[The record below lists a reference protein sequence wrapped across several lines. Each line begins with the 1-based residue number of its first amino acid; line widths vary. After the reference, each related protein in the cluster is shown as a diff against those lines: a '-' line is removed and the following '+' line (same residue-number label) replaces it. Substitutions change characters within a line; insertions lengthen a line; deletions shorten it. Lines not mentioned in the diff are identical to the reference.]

1 MRGLWLLLL
10 LLSLLWGV
18 GCREKTHP
26 RVIVLGID
34 GADPVLLRRFMAEGK
49 LPHFSELEK
58 RGGFVALG
66 TTNPP
71 QSPVAWA
78 SFTTGLDPGGHG
90 IFDFIHRDPETMAPI
105 PSLTSLDSSGR
116 PVLMRRGRPFWGYL
130 SDHGIPVRMIKIA
143 ANYPAT
149 DLPGE
154 VLPEMGTPDMVGS
167 YGTFTYYTEADE
179 PPPEDLS
186 GGRFVRVEE
195 RSGVLR
201 ASVVGPQKE
210 TLPLQVY
217 RSQKSAVIEVK
228 DERVLLNKGEWSDWT
243 SLQFSS
249 GSGMVRFYL
258 KACRPHLK
266 LYMSPVNIEPCDP
279 AVPLSNPPGL
289 ARHFCRCC
297 GPYYTQ
303 GMPEDTKALVHGVL
317 DDQEFLEQSGLVT
330 TERWRLFEQGLSE
343 FEEGLFFFY
352 LSAPDIVSHL
362 FWNVD
367 DVHHPG
373 HQTDGRTAGKLA
385 IEKAYVEADKFV
397 GRALRGCDSRTTLL
411 VMSDHGFAPFYRSFN
426 LNTWL
431 QQRGYYDPTDW
442 TKSRA
447 YGVGFNS
454 LYLNL
459 QGREKEGVVKPE
471 QADDLL
477 TALRDELSA
486 EVDPLSGQPV
496 FKAVYLSSELYRGG
510 EADKAPDL
518 VLGYSRGYR
527 GSWKS
532 ALGETEETV
541 LTDNLEV
548 WSGDHLMDASV
559 VPGILL
565 SNRTFSGKGATLLDL
580 APTILQLFHV
590 EPPSEWSGRALM
602 PKGEKH

>member
-1 MRGLWLLLL
+1 MRFFWLFLLV
-10 LLSLLWGV
+10 LSLLWGV
-18 GCREKTHP
+18 GCRQKSHP

-49 LPHFSELEK
+49 LPNFSELER
-58 RGGFVALG
+58 RGGFAPLG

-90 IFDFIHRDPETMAPI
+90 IFDFIHRDPDTMSPI

-116 PVLMRRGRPFWGYL
+116 PQLMRRGRPFWGYL
-130 SDHGIPVRMIKIA
+130 SDCGIPVRMIKIA

-154 VLPEMGTPDMVGS
+154 VLPEMGTPDMLGS
-167 YGTFTYYTEADE
+167 YGTFTYYTEGQE
-179 PPPEDLS
+179 SPPDDLS
-186 GGRFVRVEE
+186 GGRFVKVAE
-195 RSGVLR
+195 RDNVIR

-210 TLPLQVY
+210 TLPLRVY
-217 RSQKSAVIEVK
+217 RSEHSAVLEVEK
-228 DERVLLNKGEWSDWT
+228 ERVLLNEGEWSDWI
-243 SLQFSS
+243 SLPFPS
-249 GSGMVRFYL
+249 GRGMIRFYL

-266 LYMSPVNIEPCDP
+266 LYMSPVNIEPCRP
-279 AVPLSNPPGL
+279 AVSLSNPAGL
-289 ARHFCRCC
+289 ARHLCRCC

-317 DDQEFLEQSGLVT
+317 DDQEFLDQSGLVT

-343 FEEGLFFFY
+343 YQEGLFFFY

-367 DVHHPG
+367 DVEHPG
-373 HQTDGRTAGKLA
+373 HERGVRKAGKRA
-385 IEKAYVEADKFV
+385 IEKAYEEADKFV
-397 GRALRGCDSRTTLL
+397 GRALRECDSRTTLI
-411 VMSDHGFAPFYRSFN
+411 VMSDHGFAPFYRSFS

-431 QQRGYYDPTDW
+431 QQRGYFDPLDRA
-442 TKSRA
+442 KSQA

-459 QGREKEGVVKPE
+459 EGREKEGLVKAE
-471 QADDLL
+471 QV
-477 TALRDELSA
+477 DELLETLREELLA
-486 EVDPLSGQPV
+486 QKDPKTGQPV
-496 FKAVYLSSELYRGG
+496 FKAVYRSSEIYHGAEKG
-510 EADKAPDL
+510 KAPDL
-518 VLGYSRGYR
+518 VLGYHRGYR

-532 ALGETEETV
+532 ALGQTEEKV
-541 LTDNLEV
+541 LSDNLEV

-559 VPGILL
+559 VPGVLL
-565 SNRTFSGKGATLLDL
+565 SNRPLAKEGADLLDL
-580 APTILQLFHV
+580 APTILQVFGV
-590 EPPSEWSGRALM
+590 EPPAEWSGRALL
-602 PKGEKH
+602 P